1 MTATAAYQEA
11 FDYARMAQEAKR
23 EQEVLRDRLSQRRAA
38 GPASPDQELVWKRE
52 NSVLYAMYLEQR
64 CNARLFQRRAL
75 RGGGGGESAPR
86 PA

>member
-11 FDYARMAQEAKR
+11 FDYART
-23 EQEVLRDRLSQRRAA
+23 
-38 GPASPDQELVWKRE
+38 DQELVWKRE
-52 NSVLYAMYLEQR
+52 NRVLYAMYLEQR